1 MKLPIVDENAV
12 EALSLPGRDLRWLVT
27 PERVNARHCSM
38 CMIKVA
44 AGETVRPAHSHPN
57 GEEAIYIVH
66 GAGRIMIE
74 GVVEPLKAGQVVL
87 IPQGKIHML
96 QNNGSEE
103 LKAVCFFAPI
113 ADLQNSY
120 KFYEDIEFP
129 A

>member
-1 MKLPIVDENAV
+1 MKLPIIDENSV
-12 EALSLPGRDLRWLVT
+12 EALNLPGRDLRWLVT
-27 PERVNARHCSM
+27 PENVNAQHCSM

-44 AGETVRPAHSHPN
+44 PGETVRPAHSHPN
-57 GEEAIYIVH
+57 GEEVVYIIQ
-66 GAGRIMIE
+66 GGGRIMIE
-74 GVVEPLKAGQVVL
+74 GVVEPLKSGQVVL

-103 LKAVCFFAPI
+103 LKAVCFFAPA
-113 ADLQNSY
+113 ADLQSSY